1 MVSQVQIDGT
11 VRQIVSGLRPKFE
24 AKDLIGLKV
33 AVVVNLKPVK
43 LRGVLSEGM
52 ILVGEKDKQME
63 IVHFHSVEDGAIIR

>member
-1 MVSQVQIDGT
+1 
-11 VRQIVSGLRPKFE
+11 
-24 AKDLIGLKV
+24 
-33 AVVVNLKPVK
+33 VVVNLKPVK